1 MTKDSTD
8 GDSRQSLR
16 SIAPARPRG
25 RPPLAK
31 TQTDALNEMS
41 PEDAQLMKEASSPRY
56 DLDEVLENLTEM
68 EKNYCRIMVTQNPK
82 SKAEAMKRAGSKA
95 DAKYLSK
102 MAWELEQRPHVLAY
116 MEHLRATVIESLGI
130 SLEEIVAN
138 ARKGI
143 EIAFQQGKP
152 KDADPHNR
160 LLAELG
166 GFIRNSTAVPTG
178 AAKIA
183 VKVENNLKGDDV
195 NEDFKKFLQ
204 ISGMK
209 GKDNRL

>member
-1 MTKDSTD
+1 MLPPTKKK
-8 GDSRQSLR
+8 
-16 SIAPARPRG
+16 PG
-25 RPPLAK
+25 RPPSPK

-41 PEDAQLMKEASSPRY
+41 PEDAQLFKEASTREFS
-56 DLDEVLENLTEM
+56 LEEIMEHLTEM
-68 EKNYCRIMVTQNPK
+68 EKNYCRIMVTQNPR

-116 MEHLRATVIESLGI
+116 MEHLRSTIIESLGI

-166 GFIRNSTAVPTG
+166 GFIRNAATG
-178 AAKIA
+178 PQASKIA
-183 VKVENNLKGDDV
+183 VKVENNLKGEDA
-195 NEDFKKFLQ
+195 NEDFKKLLQ
-204 ISGMK
+204 IAGIRNSPTSPF
-209 GKDNRL
+209 